1 MLAWLHSSEA
11 RTVVRRTGTHVP
23 PDRLRRR
30 EDTVLAEAVHAVWR
44 RMQSPKPLSVRRPG
58 GYGTAVIRSILVR
71 VVDLRDRSPDEL
83 PAWLG
88 EQAGAAVSD
97 GQVLDLWVRA
107 RIERA
112 ATGPDWLGRAAVAYV
127 DLAVGD
133 LVLTDDV
140 PQPRSGA
147 TPAQA
152 RAWAA
157 LWLAGLHQLF
167 PQRDTAAT
175 RKTRSRRTQVAV
187 RVPRRCSIGGGG
199 AIGPSDHRMTV
210 GARTAGAGPD
220 RLRRNRPVAPPHRCR
235 RRRRRRPSEASGH
248 RMTGRG
254 SHRAV
259 RAPTALHREEL
270 VTPAAASRGETCES
284 HRETDRSGGTGS

>member
-11 RTVVRRTGTHVP
+11 RTAVRRMARTYRLTGY
-23 PDRLRRR
+23 DAS

-44 RMQSPKPLSVRRPG
+44 RMQSPKPLSVQRPG

-88 EQAGAAVSD
+88 DQAGAAVSD

-112 ATGPDWLGRAAVAYV
+112 ATGPEWLGRAAVAYV

-167 PQRDTAAT
+167 PQRDTTAT
-175 RKTRSRRTQVAV
+175 RKARSRRTQALLKHL
-187 RVPRRCSIGGGG
+187 
-199 AIGPSDHRMTV
+199 ADAASD
-210 GARTAGAGPD
+210 
-220 RLRRNRPVAPPHRCR
+220 L
-235 RRRRRRPSEASGH
+235 
-248 RMTGRG
+248 
-254 SHRAV
+254 
-259 RAPTALHREEL
+259 
-270 VTPAAASRGETCES
+270 AAAR
-284 HRETDRSGGTGS
+284 